1 MSKDHDQ
8 FIEISI
14 MINFNFFIEISIM
27 IKFKK
32 IDPYRDPIMILNNI
46 PYSTNTI
53 RSKDDFEPSFTQK
66 TKKSEGNSF
75 LEF

>member
-1 MSKDHDQ
+1 
-8 FIEISI
+8 
-14 MINFNFFIEISIM
+14 M

-32 IDPYRDPIMILNNI
+32 IDPYRDPIMILNNT

-53 RSKDDFEPSFTQK
+53 WSKDDFEPSFTQK

-75 LEF
+75 LEFSKQLNPLKLNINIKYRG

>member
-1 MSKDHDQ
+1 
-8 FIEISI
+8 
-14 MINFNFFIEISIM
+14 M

-66 TKKSEGNSF
+66 TKKSEAIHFWNF
-75 LEF
+75 QNN

>member
-1 MSKDHDQ
+1 
-8 FIEISI
+8 
-14 MINFNFFIEISIM
+14 M

-66 TKKSEGNSF
+66 TKKIRGQF
-75 LEF
+75 IFGIFKTIKPFKIKYYD